1 MSENRFNSL
10 SDTCRITPSRVGM
23 RSSPD
28 FWSSLV
34 SCLVLHPGSSMGLR
48 VFLTVFSVSWKVA
61 GIFYFFILGSG
72 RVPRLSK
79 GIFFVSFDFQDLDL
93 YSGALKCVISNRLFL

>member
-48 VFLTVFSVSWKVA
+48 VFLT
-61 GIFYFFILGSG
+61 
-72 RVPRLSK
+72 
-79 GIFFVSFDFQDLDL
+79 
-93 YSGALKCVISNRLFL
+93 